1 MPVMVRVVVAGAV
14 KVSDPRD
21 MDEDAN
27 NEHWYDGDFNV
38 NENDYCDG
46 DANNDEDRKYR
57 DVG

>member
-1 MPVMVRVVVAGAV
+1 MAEIPLAAP
-14 KVSDPRD
+14 DTQ
-21 MDEDAN
+21 N